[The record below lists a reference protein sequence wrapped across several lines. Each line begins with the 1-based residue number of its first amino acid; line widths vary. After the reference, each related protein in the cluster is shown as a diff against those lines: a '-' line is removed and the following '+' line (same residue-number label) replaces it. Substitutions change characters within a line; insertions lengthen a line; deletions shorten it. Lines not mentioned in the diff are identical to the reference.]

1 MALCRLE
8 KGTDFSAAKDTTA
21 IAIVCNVVKPCKPQ
35 QHSADLYIEA
45 MENVPKEDVPLCM
58 EMMQQLI
65 QISNAEA
72 ADTPIST
79 DVAWQQRKCRR
90 LNRYPTV

>member
-1 MALCRLE
+1 MHGTHAPAHLAAGAAERL
-8 KGTDFSAAKDTTA
+8 AK
-21 IAIVCNVVKPCKPQ
+21 
-35 QHSADLYIEA
+35 A

-65 QISNAEA
+65 QISNAET

-79 DVAWQQRKCRR
+79 DVAWQHRKGRR
-90 LNRYPTV
+90 VNRYPTV